1 MIRRGSLLLWLLG
14 VSIALA
20 WPLPASGQLAP
31 VIREIV
37 VEGAQRIDPETVRS
51 YLLVREGDVFDPARI
66 DRSLK
71 SLFATGL
78 FADVAM
84 VRDGDRLI
92 VRLAENPII
101 NRVAFEGNRAIDND
115 VLEAEIG
122 LRPRVIYT
130 RTRVQSDVRRILTLY
145 RRAGRFAATVEPKI
159 IQLPENR
166 VDLVFEIDEGPRT
179 LVESIR
185 FVGNEHFSD
194 SRLRSVIRTREA
206 AWWRLLTTD
215 DTYDPD
221 RLALDQELLRR
232 FYLSRG
238 YADFR
243 VISAVAELTPD
254 RRDFFITFTVD
265 EGERYRFGT
274 VEVVTTLPDLDP
286 DDLLREIRFSS
297 GDWYNALALERT
309 VDTLADSVGDRGFAF
324 VDVRPRVA
332 RNREELTI
340 DVLFEIDEGPRVFV
354 ERIDISGNVRTLD
367 RVIRREFRL
376 VEGDPFNVSRLRRSQ
391 QRIRDLD
398 FFQSVEIDQLPG
410 SAPDRAVINVEVEEK
425 STGSI
430 TLGAGFSTTS
440 GAIGDVT
447 IRERNLLGRGQDLS
461 ARLVIAQRDSQI
473 NVSFTEPYFLGR
485 QISAGADVFRI
496 STDRQDESSF
506 DEKSIGGAVRFGYPV
521 TEHLSQSWR
530 YSLRQTTIENVP
542 SDASIFI
549 REAEGDTIISEVFQA
564 LTYDRRD
571 SRIRPR
577 EGYFGRWGIGVAGLG
592 GDVRYMRNQVDGAY
606 FLPLFEESVF
616 GLSASAGYVYGLGQ
630 DVRLFERFFVGG
642 DNLRGFETAGIG
654 PRDLST
660 DDALGGEWFYTVSAE
675 VAFPLG
681 LPEELPIRGRL
692 FADAGSAGG
701 ISPSSPVVADTSS
714 IRVAVGAGLTWDSP
728 FGPIGLDF
736 GFPVIKEDFDKTQTL
751 RVNFGA
757 RF

>member
-1 MIRRGSLLLWLLG
+1 MLWLLTA
-14 VSIALA
+14 ALIMC
-20 WPLPASGQLAP
+20 WPPAASAQVP
-31 VIREIV
+31 PIIRQIEI
-37 VEGAQRIDPETVRS
+37 EGAQRIDPETVRS
-51 YLLVREGDVFDPARI
+51 YLLVREGDAFDPARI

-92 VRLAENPII
+92 VRLAENPVI
-101 NRVAFEGNRAIDND
+101 NRVAFEGNRFIEDEI
-115 VLEAEIG
+115 LEAETG

-130 RTRVQSDVRRILTLY
+130 RTRVESDVRRILTLY

-194 SRLRSVIRTREA
+194 SRLRSVVRTREA
-206 AWWRLLTTD
+206 AWWRFLTTD
-215 DTYDPD
+215 DTFDPD

-232 FYLSRG
+232 FYLSNG

-243 VISAVAELTPD
+243 VVSALAELTPD
-254 RRDFFITFTVD
+254 RQDFFITFTVE
-265 EGERYRFGT
+265 EGERYRFGEVT
-274 VEVVTTLPDLDP
+274 VVTTLPDLDP
-286 DDLLREIRFSS
+286 DDLRREIRFSE
-297 GDWYNALALERT
+297 GDWYDAEALDRT
-309 VDTLADSVGDRGFAF
+309 IDRLADTVGDRGFAF
-324 VDVRPRVA
+324 VDVRPGVN

-340 DVLFEIDEGPRVFV
+340 DVLFEVDEGPRVFV

-376 VEGDPFNVSRLRRSQ
+376 VEGDPFNASRLRRSQ
-391 QRIRDLD
+391 QRVRDLD

-410 SAPDRAVINVEVEEK
+410 SAPDKAVINVEVEEK

-440 GAIGDVT
+440 GAIGDIT

-473 NVSFTEPYFLGR
+473 NLSFTEPFFLGR
-485 QISAGADVFRI
+485 EVSAGFDVFRI

-506 DEKSIGGAVRFGYPV
+506 DETSFGGAVRFGYPI

-530 YSLRQTTIENVP
+530 YSLRQTSIDNVP
-542 SDASIFI
+542 DDASIFI
-549 REAEGDTIISEVFQA
+549 REAEGDTVISEVFQR
-564 LTYDRRD
+564 LVYDRRD

-592 GDVRYMRNQVDGAY
+592 GDVRYVRNQVDGAY
-606 FLPLFEESVF
+606 FIPLFEESVLGF
-616 GLSASAGYVYGLGQ
+616 SASGGHVYGLGQ

-681 LPEELPIRGRL
+681 LPAELPIRGRL

-728 FGPIGLDF
+728 FGPIGIDL
-736 GFPVIKEDFDKTQTL
+736 GFPVIKEDFDKTETI